1 MKCLDLLSSILILKC
16 SRLQVKP
23 DVLPLLTPSILTFDK
38 KMINLNTLSI
48 YTDGSE
54 KEGRG
59 SWAFLI
65 VKNNQVTNERSGL
78 VIGANSNQ
86 MEYQAAIEAMK
97 SIAPGT
103 KAIIYS
109 DFRVLIETAT
119 KWIPEWK
126 AQGWVKK
133 RNKQI
138 HYLDQIKE
146 IDALILDREITWRWI
161 PAHRGQAHNE
171 RCNQLCILAR
181 S

>member
-1 MKCLDLLSSILILKC
+1 
-16 SRLQVKP
+16 
-23 DVLPLLTPSILTFDK
+23 
-38 KMINLNTLSI
+38 MINLNTLSI

-54 KEGRG
+54 KAGKG

-65 VKNNQVTNERSGL
+65 VKNNQVIKEGSGL

-103 KAIIYS
+103 KATIYS
-109 DFRVLIETAT
+109 DFRVLVDTAT

-126 AQGWVKK
+126 AQDWVKK

-146 IDALILDREITWRWI
+146 IDELILDREIIWRWI
-161 PAHRGQAHNE
+161 PAHRGQIYNE
-171 RCNQLCILAR
+171 RCDQLCILAR